1 LLVEQRV
8 IDGSAWV
15 FEPILI
21 FILYNEVEMK
31 HKPGIRSL
39 SVAITI
45 LALITGLESSL
56 FAAAQKKATT
66 TKKPATTTKTTS
78 AAKPPASKPATPAP
92 KTATPF
98 TRGYASG
105 YGDGYGQGGQD
116 WRAKYPRDYKNS
128 DAYQRRER
136 LYDPQLADSDEYR
149 MGYDLGF
156 EFGYTDAYFGRAKNA
171 EVPPNGE
178 TIAMAYVKQGP
189 GQNREKEPERAQP
202 AESQPPVEQPS
213 RRDTTSS
220 RSAMSVNV
228 PVDTKMRIQ
237 LTSEISTKTARVG
250 DRFTAT
256 VTSPETYANAVVE
269 GHVSSINNS
278 GRVSGKT
285 EMSLTFDS
293 ITLED
298 GRKGPLTADIE
309 RIVESDSVKTVDEE
323 GNIQSGSRTSDSQKR
338 GGIGAA
344 AGAVIGGIAGG
355 IKGAILGAVIGGG
368 AGVATVAIEGSK
380 DLILGTGTE
389 MVIRTS
395 RPSSRN

>member
-1 LLVEQRV
+1 MSN
-8 IDGSAWV
+8 I
-15 FEPILI
+15 
-21 FILYNEVEMK
+21 
-31 HKPGIRSL
+31 IRFRSQT
-39 SVAITI
+39 VAIT
-45 LALITGLESSL
+45 LCALIVGLGSTL
-56 FAAAQKKATT
+56 AAATQKKTTTKAAATTAKSSTTAKAATT
-66 TKKPATTTKTTS
+66 TKST
-78 AAKPPASKPATPAP
+78 ASKPVSAQKPLTPYG
-92 KTATPF
+92 K
-98 TRGYASG
+98 GYASG
-105 YGDGYGQGGQD
+105 YGDGYGQGNQD
-116 WRAKYPRDYKNS
+116 WRAKYPRDFKNS

-136 LYDPQLADSDEYR
+136 LYDPQLADSEEYR
-149 MGYDLGF
+149 QGYDLGF
-156 EFGYTDAYFGRAKNA
+156 ELGYTDAYFGRARNT
-171 EVPPNGE
+171 EVPANGE
-178 TIAMAYVKQGP
+178 TMARAAAPTEPDRSKEREIEDKQ
-189 GQNREKEPERAQP
+189 
-202 AESQPPVEQPS
+202 PVETQSQTAQSQTAQSQAPA
-213 RRDTTSS
+213 RRDTSSS

-228 PVDTKMRIQ
+228 PIDTKMRIQ

-256 VTSPETYANAVVE
+256 VTSPETYANAVIE
-269 GHVSSINNS
+269 GHVSSINSS

-389 MVIRTS
+389 MVIRTT
-395 RPSSRN
+395 RNSSRN

>member
-1 LLVEQRV
+1 MNHKSGFRLLT
-8 IDGSAWV
+8 
-15 FEPILI
+15 
-21 FILYNEVEMK
+21 
-31 HKPGIRSL
+31 
-39 SVAITI
+39 VALTI
-45 LALITGLESSL
+45 AALIIGLESSL
-56 FAAAQKKATT
+56 FAALQKKTTTT
-66 TKKPATTTKTTS
+66 TKKSSPTAKPAT
-78 AAKPPASKPATPAP
+78 AVKPAVSKPATAQKP
-92 KTATPF
+92 ATPY
-98 TRGYASG
+98 TKGYTSG
-105 YGDGYGQGGQD
+105 YSDGYGQGSQD

-149 MGYDLGF
+149 QGYDLGF

-171 EVPPNGE
+171 EVPANGE
-178 TIAMAYVKQGP
+178 VMAQAAAP
-189 GQNREKEPERAQP
+189 RPEPERTREREKE
-202 AESQPPVEQPS
+202 ESQPVNTQPQPPP
-213 RRDTTSS
+213 RRDTSSS
-220 RSAMSVNV
+220 RNAMSVNV

-256 VTSPETYANAVVE
+256 VTSPETYANAVIE

-380 DLILGTGTE
+380 DLILGVGTE
-389 MVIRTS
+389 IVIRTA
-395 RPSSRN
+395 RNSSRN

>member
-1 LLVEQRV
+1 MNYK
-8 IDGSAWV
+8 S
-15 FEPILI
+15 
-21 FILYNEVEMK
+21 
-31 HKPGIRSL
+31 GIRSL
-39 SVAITI
+39 TTAITI
-45 LALITGLESSL
+45 GAFIVGLASPLCAATQKKTTATKSAAPTKKSSTPT
-56 FAAAQKKATT
+56 KATT
-66 TKKPATTTKTTS
+66 TAKTTT
-78 AAKPPASKPATPAP
+78 AQKPATPYS
-92 KTATPF
+92 K
-98 TRGYASG
+98 GYIGG
-105 YGDGYGQGGQD
+105 YGDGYGQGNQD

-136 LYDPQLADSDEYR
+136 LYDPQLADSNEYR
-149 MGYDLGF
+149 QGYDLGF
-156 EFGYTDAYFGRAKNA
+156 ELGYMDAYFGRARNA
-171 EVPPNGE
+171 EVPANGE
-178 TIAMAYVKQGP
+178 VIARAEAPPQEP
-189 GQNREKEPERAQP
+189 DRNRERVNEEPQPVTPQAQ
-202 AESQPPVEQPS
+202 QPTP

-220 RSAMSVNV
+220 RNAMSVNI

-269 GHVSSINNS
+269 GHVSSINSS

-389 MVIRTS
+389 MVIRTA
-395 RPSSRN
+395 RNSSRN

>member
-1 LLVEQRV
+1 M
-8 IDGSAWV
+8 
-15 FEPILI
+15 
-21 FILYNEVEMK
+21 N
-31 HKPGIRSL
+31 HKSVVRSL
-39 SVAITI
+39 TTAIMI
-45 LALITGLESSL
+45 LALGLGLEIPL
-56 FAAAQKKATT
+56 LAAPQKKTTATKAATT
-66 TKKPATTTKTTS
+66 KNSTTAKTAAPAKTT
-78 AAKPPASKPATPAP
+78 ASKPTPAQQPATPYA
-92 KTATPF
+92 K
-98 TRGYASG
+98 GYASG
-105 YGDGYGQGGQD
+105 YGDGYGQGNQD

-136 LYDPQLADSDEYR
+136 LYDPQLADSEAYR
-149 MGYDLGF
+149 QGYDLGF
-156 EFGYTDAYFGRAKNA
+156 ELGYTDAYFGRARNA
-171 EVPPNGE
+171 EVPANGE
-178 TIAMAYVKQGP
+178 VIAQAS
-189 GQNREKEPERAQP
+189 GQQEPDRSRETP
-202 AESQPPVEQPS
+202 AENPPPVNTQPQPPA
-213 RRDTTSS
+213 RRDTSSS

-256 VTSPETYANAVVE
+256 VTSPDPYVNAVVE

-298 GRKGPLTADIE
+298 GRKGPLTADLE
-309 RIVESDSVKTVDEE
+309 RIVESDSVKTIDEE

-389 MVIRTS
+389 MVIRTARS
-395 RPSSRN
+395 SSRNQ